1 MISNQAYF
9 RGLHGRRRRELLQLH
24 RLAMFELAFDAYL
37 AGEIPAEMVEVRG
50 KKMLAAGL
58 PRWRR

>member
-9 RGLHGRRRRELLQLH
+9 HHIYGRRRLELLKLH
-24 RLAMFELAFDAYL
+24 RLQMFELAFDAYL
-37 AGEIPAEMVEVRG
+37 AGEIPAEVVEARG